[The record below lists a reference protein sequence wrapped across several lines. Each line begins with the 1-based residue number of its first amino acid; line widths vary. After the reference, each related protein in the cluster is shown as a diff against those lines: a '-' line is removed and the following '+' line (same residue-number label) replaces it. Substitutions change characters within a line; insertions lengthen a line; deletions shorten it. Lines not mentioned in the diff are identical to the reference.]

1 MLFAEKLPLHTLTPV
16 PQLMPEGWLV
26 IKPLLGAVRVR
37 AKVFGGGVTVVP
49 KVAEQFFAASS
60 TTVAVGLVAALAQSP
75 PQLVKVAP
83 VSGVAVKTTE
93 VPVFKLL
100 VQVVPQSMPVG

>member
-1 MLFAEKLPLHTLTPV
+1 MVGAVSVNAKL
-16 PQLMPEGWLV
+16 
-26 IKPLLGAVRVR
+26 LLGIVA
-37 AKVFGGGVTVVP
+37 VP

-60 TTVAVGLVAALAQSP
+60 VMVAVGLVAPLAQSP

-93 VPVFKLL
+93 VPLFKLL
-100 VQVVPQSMPVG
+100 VHVVPQSMPVG